1 MMLEEFAKLTGFT
14 PDKDYYNAYIEPE
27 YLESDL
33 DKSDWCKQWVK
44 NGGIQKVYND
54 LNEVC
59 DIYKNSYE
67 NTIKEYR
74 SLRDDYDK
82 LLKEKN
88 DLIKERDESLEKL
101 YGSKNAINAV
111 IEKLSYLFD
120 QCKSEQDDLSAL
132 ITKLIE
138 VKIS

>member
-1 MMLEEFAKLTGFT
+1 MMLEEFIKLTGFT
-14 PDKDYYNAYIEPE
+14 PDQEYYHAYIEPE
-27 YLESDL
+27 YLESNI
-33 DKSDWCKQWVK
+33 DKISWCKQWVK

-88 DLIKERDESLEKL
+88 DALKKIECLKKSLNVVKEQLDCTQAMYKNLLEDLEMEL
-101 YGSKNAINAV
+101 YK
-111 IEKLSYLFD
+111 
-120 QCKSEQDDLSAL
+120 
-132 ITKLIE
+132 
-138 VKIS
+138 

>member
-1 MMLEEFAKLTGFT
+1 MLSTKRKEKRIMMLDEFAKLTGFT
-14 PDKDYYNAYIEPE
+14 PDKDYYHAYIEPE

-33 DKSDWCKQWVK
+33 DKISWCKQWVK

-74 SLRDDYDK
+74 SLRYDYDK

-88 DLIKERDESLEKL
+88 DSFSEIDSIKKTLEGMCKKALDILESVNRDK
-101 YGSKNAINAV
+101 
-111 IEKLSYLFD
+111 
-120 QCKSEQDDLSAL
+120 
-132 ITKLIE
+132 
-138 VKIS
+138 

>member
-1 MMLEEFAKLTGFT
+1 MTLEEFERLTGFT
-14 PDKDYYNAYIEPE
+14 PDHEYYHAYIEPE

-33 DKSDWCKQWVK
+33 DKSDWCEQWLS

-74 SLRDDYDK
+74 ILREDYDK

-88 DLIKERDESLEKL
+88 DALKKIECLKKSLNVVKEQLDCTQAMYKNLLEDLEMEL
-101 YGSKNAINAV
+101 YK
-111 IEKLSYLFD
+111 
-120 QCKSEQDDLSAL
+120 
-132 ITKLIE
+132 
-138 VKIS
+138 

>member
-1 MMLEEFAKLTGFT
+1 MLLEEFAKLTGFT

-33 DKSDWCKQWVK
+33 DKISWCKQWVK

-88 DLIKERDESLEKL
+88 DLIKERDDALEKL
-101 YGSKNAINAV
+101 YGSKNTIDAV
-111 IEKLSYLFD
+111 IGKLSYLFD

-138 VKIS
+138 VKIL

>member
-1 MMLEEFAKLTGFT
+1 MLLEEFAKLTGFT
-14 PDKDYYNAYIEPE
+14 PDQEYYHAYIEPE

-33 DKSDWCKQWVK
+33 DKISWCKQWVK

-82 LLKEKN
+82 LLKERS
-88 DLIKERDESLEKL
+88 EALEKNKILTNALHAVKEQLDCTQAMYKNLLEDLEMEL
-101 YGSKNAINAV
+101 YK
-111 IEKLSYLFD
+111 
-120 QCKSEQDDLSAL
+120 
-132 ITKLIE
+132 
-138 VKIS
+138 

>member
-1 MMLEEFAKLTGFT
+1 MLLEEFAKLTGFT
-14 PDKDYYNAYIEPE
+14 PDQDYYHAHIEPE
-27 YLESDL
+27 YIESDL
-33 DKSDWCKQWVK
+33 DKISWCKQWVK

-88 DLIKERDESLEKL
+88 DYFSEIDSLKTTLEGMCKKALDILEAVNRDK
-101 YGSKNAINAV
+101 
-111 IEKLSYLFD
+111 
-120 QCKSEQDDLSAL
+120 
-132 ITKLIE
+132 
-138 VKIS
+138 

>member
-1 MMLEEFAKLTGFT
+1 MMLDEFAKLTGFK
-14 PDKDYYNAYIEPE
+14 PDKDYYHAYIEPE

-33 DKSDWCKQWVK
+33 DKISWCKQWVK

-59 DIYKNSYE
+59 DIYNNSYE

-88 DLIKERDESLEKL
+88 DSLREIERLKKTIEGMCKKALDILE
-101 YGSKNAINAV
+101 AV
-111 IEKLSYLFD
+111 NRDNK
-120 QCKSEQDDLSAL
+120 
-132 ITKLIE
+132 
-138 VKIS
+138 

>member
-1 MMLEEFAKLTGFT
+1 MMIEEFIKLTGFT
-14 PDKDYYNAYIEPE
+14 PDKDYYHAYIEPE

-33 DKSDWCKQWVK
+33 DKLSWCNQWVK

-67 NTIKEYR
+67 NAIKEYR
-74 SLRDDYDK
+74 SLQDDYDK

-88 DLIKERDESLEKL
+88 EALKRIECLKKSLNVVKEQLDCTQAMYKNLLEDLEMEL
-101 YGSKNAINAV
+101 YK
-111 IEKLSYLFD
+111 
-120 QCKSEQDDLSAL
+120 
-132 ITKLIE
+132 
-138 VKIS
+138 

>member
-14 PDKDYYNAYIEPE
+14 PDKDYYHAYIEPE

-67 NTIKEYR
+67 NAIKEYR

-88 DLIKERDESLEKL
+88 EALKKIECLKKSLNVVKEQLDCTQAMYKNLLEDLEMEL
-101 YGSKNAINAV
+101 YK
-111 IEKLSYLFD
+111 
-120 QCKSEQDDLSAL
+120 
-132 ITKLIE
+132 
-138 VKIS
+138 

>member
-14 PDKDYYNAYIEPE
+14 PDQDYYNAYIEPE

-33 DKSDWCKQWVK
+33 DKLSWCKQWVK

-88 DLIKERDESLEKL
+88 EALKKTECLKKSLNVVKEQLDCTQAMYKNLLEDLEMEL
-101 YGSKNAINAV
+101 YK
-111 IEKLSYLFD
+111 
-120 QCKSEQDDLSAL
+120 
-132 ITKLIE
+132 
-138 VKIS
+138 

>member
-1 MMLEEFAKLTGFT
+1 MLSTKRKEKRIMMLEEFAKLTGFT
-14 PDKDYYNAYIEPE
+14 PDQEYYHAYIEPE

-44 NGGIQKVYND
+44 NGGIQKAYND

-67 NTIKEYR
+67 NAIKEYR

-82 LLKEKN
+82 LLKEQNEALKKIEGLKKSLNIVKEQLDCTQAMYKN
-88 DLIKERDESLEKL
+88 LLEDLEMEL
-101 YGSKNAINAV
+101 YK
-111 IEKLSYLFD
+111 
-120 QCKSEQDDLSAL
+120 
-132 ITKLIE
+132 
-138 VKIS
+138 

>member
-14 PDKDYYNAYIEPE
+14 PDKDYYHAYIEPE
-27 YLESDL
+27 YLESDI
-33 DKSDWCKQWVK
+33 DKLSWCKQWVK
-44 NGGIQKVYND
+44 SGGIQKVYND

-67 NTIKEYR
+67 NAIKEYR

-88 DLIKERDESLEKL
+88 DALKKIECLKKSLNVVKEQLDCTQAMYKNLLEDLEMEL
-101 YGSKNAINAV
+101 YK
-111 IEKLSYLFD
+111 
-120 QCKSEQDDLSAL
+120 
-132 ITKLIE
+132 
-138 VKIS
+138 

>member
-1 MMLEEFAKLTGFT
+1 MMLDEFIRLTGFT
-14 PDKDYYNAYIEPE
+14 PDQDYYHAHIEPE

-33 DKSDWCKQWVK
+33 DKISWCKQWIK

-101 YGSKNAINAV
+101 YGSKNALDAV
-111 IEKLSYLFD
+111 IEKLNYLYE
-120 QCKSEQDDLSAL
+120 QHISEKDALNAL
-132 ITKLIE
+132 INKLIE
-138 VKIS
+138 VKIL

>member
-14 PDKDYYNAYIEPE
+14 PDQEYYNAYIEPE
-27 YLESDL
+27 YIESDL
-33 DKSDWCKQWVK
+33 DKISWCKQWVK

-88 DLIKERDESLEKL
+88 EALKKIDSLKKSLNVVKEQLDCTQAMYKNLLEDLEM
-101 YGSKNAINAV
+101 
-111 IEKLSYLFD
+111 
-120 QCKSEQDDLSAL
+120 
-132 ITKLIE
+132 
-138 VKIS
+138 

>member
-1 MMLEEFAKLTGFT
+1 MLSTKRNEETTMMLEEFAKLTGFT
-14 PDKDYYNAYIEPE
+14 PDQDYYHAHIEPE

-33 DKSDWCKQWVK
+33 DKISWCKQWVK

-67 NTIKEYR
+67 NAINEYR

-88 DLIKERDESLEKL
+88 EALKKIDSLKKSLNVVKEQLDCTQAMYKNLLEDLEMEL
-101 YGSKNAINAV
+101 YK
-111 IEKLSYLFD
+111 
-120 QCKSEQDDLSAL
+120 
-132 ITKLIE
+132 
-138 VKIS
+138 

>member
-14 PDKDYYNAYIEPE
+14 PDKDYYHAYIEPE

-67 NTIKEYR
+67 NAIKEYR

-82 LLKEKN
+82 LLKE
-88 DLIKERDESLEKL
+88 RDDALEKL
-101 YGSKNAINAV
+101 YGSKNAIDAV
-111 IEKLSYLFD
+111 IGKLSYLFD

>member
-14 PDKDYYNAYIEPE
+14 PDQDYYNAYIEPE

-33 DKSDWCKQWVK
+33 DKISWCKQWVK

-88 DLIKERDESLEKL
+88 DSFSEIESL
-101 YGSKNAINAV
+101 KNTLEGMCKKALDILEAV
-111 IEKLSYLFD
+111 NRDK
-120 QCKSEQDDLSAL
+120 
-132 ITKLIE
+132 
-138 VKIS
+138 

>member
-14 PDKDYYNAYIEPE
+14 PDKDYYHAYIEPE
-27 YLESDL
+27 YLESNL
-33 DKSDWCKQWVK
+33 DKLSWCKQWVK

-88 DLIKERDESLEKL
+88 EALKKIECLKKSLNVVKEQLDCTQAMYKNLLEDLEMEL
-101 YGSKNAINAV
+101 YK
-111 IEKLSYLFD
+111 
-120 QCKSEQDDLSAL
+120 
-132 ITKLIE
+132 
-138 VKIS
+138 

>member
-1 MMLEEFAKLTGFT
+1 MLLEEFSKLTGFK
-14 PDKDYYNAYIEPE
+14 PDQEYYHAYIEPE

-33 DKSDWCKQWVK
+33 DKISWCKQWVK

-67 NTIKEYR
+67 NAIKEYR

-88 DLIKERDESLEKL
+88 EALKKIDSLKKSLNVVKEQLDYTQAMYKNLLEDLEMEL
-101 YGSKNAINAV
+101 YK
-111 IEKLSYLFD
+111 
-120 QCKSEQDDLSAL
+120 
-132 ITKLIE
+132 
-138 VKIS
+138 

>member
-1 MMLEEFAKLTGFT
+1 MTLEEFAKLTGFK
-14 PDKDYYNAYIEPE
+14 PDQEYYHAHIEPE

-33 DKSDWCKQWVK
+33 DKISWCKQWVK

-74 SLRDDYDK
+74 GLRDDYDK

-88 DLIKERDESLEKL
+88 NLLKERDDALKEIKSIKEYVESALDSMSDLRNSYNEVMEEL
-101 YGSKNAINAV
+101 NAI
-111 IEKLSYLFD
+111 
-120 QCKSEQDDLSAL
+120 
-132 ITKLIE
+132 
-138 VKIS
+138 

>member
-1 MMLEEFAKLTGFT
+1 MMIEEFIRLTGFT

-67 NTIKEYR
+67 NAIKEYR
-74 SLRDDYDK
+74 ILRDDYDK
-82 LLKEKN
+82 LLKEQNEALKKIECLKKSLNVVKEQLDCTQAMYKN
-88 DLIKERDESLEKL
+88 LLEDLEMEL
-101 YGSKNAINAV
+101 YK
-111 IEKLSYLFD
+111 
-120 QCKSEQDDLSAL
+120 
-132 ITKLIE
+132 
-138 VKIS
+138 

>member
-14 PDKDYYNAYIEPE
+14 PDQEYYHAYIEPE

-44 NGGIQKVYND
+44 NGGIQKAYND

-67 NTIKEYR
+67 NAIKEYR

-82 LLKEKN
+82 LLKEQNEALKKIEGLKKSLNIVKEQLDCTQAMYKN
-88 DLIKERDESLEKL
+88 LLEDLEMEL
-101 YGSKNAINAV
+101 YK
-111 IEKLSYLFD
+111 
-120 QCKSEQDDLSAL
+120 
-132 ITKLIE
+132 
-138 VKIS
+138 

>member
-1 MMLEEFAKLTGFT
+1 MMLDEFAKLTGFT
-14 PDKDYYNAYIEPE
+14 PDKDYYHAYIEPE

-88 DLIKERDESLEKL
+88 EALKKIDSLKKSLNVVKEQLDCTQAMYKNLLEDLEMEL
-101 YGSKNAINAV
+101 YK
-111 IEKLSYLFD
+111 
-120 QCKSEQDDLSAL
+120 
-132 ITKLIE
+132 
-138 VKIS
+138 